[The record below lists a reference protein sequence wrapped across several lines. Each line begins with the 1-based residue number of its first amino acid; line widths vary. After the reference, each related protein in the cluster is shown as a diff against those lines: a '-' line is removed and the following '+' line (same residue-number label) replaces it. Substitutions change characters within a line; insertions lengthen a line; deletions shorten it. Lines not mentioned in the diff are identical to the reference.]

1 MTLVYELIFL
11 VLVPASLFDLWQ
23 YRVPN
28 ALCFA
33 ALVISL
39 IGHLDRISAGGISF
53 WLAGIIIP
61 FSVSFI
67 FYVCHVFGASD
78 SKLISVIGAFLGF
91 RAALRI
97 LVYSIFVGAIMAL
110 FKMIWRKNMFRRFRY
125 LFQFIKSD
133 KKTRNKNP
141 YYDSFLYCHIHRCL
155 MGDILGKVPFYANG
169 RERKKEDSD
178 ERNDNTFVFF
188 AGRLWKAAAPLFDKE
203 KE

>member
-78 SKLISVIGAFLGF
+78 S
-91 RAALRI
+91 AALRI

-141 YYDSFLYCHIHRCL
+141 YYDMRRDGEDGVI
-155 MGDILGKVPFYANG
+155 PFCIAI
-169 RERKKEDSD
+169 SI
-178 ERNDNTFVFF
+178 
-188 AGRLWKAAAPLFDKE
+188 AALWEIF
-203 KE
+203 

>member
-125 LFQFIKSD
+125 LFQ
-133 KKTRNKNP
+133 
-141 YYDSFLYCHIHRCL
+141 SFLFVLPYPSL
-155 MGDILGKVPFYANG
+155 PYG
-169 RERKKEDSD
+169 RYFRESALLCK
-178 ERNDNTFVFF
+178 
-188 AGRLWKAAAPLFDKE
+188 WKATE
-203 KE
+203 KGGFG

>member
-39 IGHLDRISAGGISF
+39 IGHLDRISAAGISF

-110 FKMIWRKNMFRRFRY
+110 FKMIRRKNMFRRFRY

-141 YYDSFLYCHIHRCL
+141 YYDMRRDGEDGVI
-155 MGDILGKVPFYANG
+155 PFCIAI
-169 RERKKEDSD
+169 SI
-178 ERNDNTFVFF
+178 
-188 AGRLWKAAAPLFDKE
+188 AALWEIF
-203 KE
+203 

>member
-61 FSVSFI
+61 FSVRTKERGISLFTEQT
-67 FYVCHVFGASD
+67 FPFFSD
-78 SKLISVIGAFLGF
+78 CDKKFFVIGEIVVLSRSNIPIISFFLT
-91 RAALRI
+91 
-97 LVYSIFVGAIMAL
+97 IF
-110 FKMIWRKNMFRRFRY
+110 
-125 LFQFIKSD
+125 
-133 KKTRNKNP
+133 P
-141 YYDSFLYCHIHRCL
+141 
-155 MGDILGKVPFYANG
+155 VP
-169 RERKKEDSD
+169 
-178 ERNDNTFVFF
+178 T
-188 AGRLWKAAAPLFDKE
+188 
-203 KE
+203 

>member
-11 VLVPASLFDLWQ
+11 VLVPASLFDLWR

-53 WLAGIIIP
+53 WLA
-61 FSVSFI
+61 
-67 FYVCHVFGASD
+67 GASD

-141 YYDSFLYCHIHRCL
+141 YYDMRRDGEDGVI
-155 MGDILGKVPFYANG
+155 PFCIAI
-169 RERKKEDSD
+169 SI
-178 ERNDNTFVFF
+178 
-188 AGRLWKAAAPLFDKE
+188 AALWEIF
-203 KE
+203 

>member
-33 ALVISL
+33 ALV
-39 IGHLDRISAGGISF
+39 
-53 WLAGIIIP
+53 IIIP

-141 YYDSFLYCHIHRCL
+141 YYDMRRDGEDGVI
-155 MGDILGKVPFYANG
+155 PFCIAI
-169 RERKKEDSD
+169 SI
-178 ERNDNTFVFF
+178 
-188 AGRLWKAAAPLFDKE
+188 AALWEIF
-203 KE
+203 

>member
-97 LVYSIFVGAIMAL
+97 LVYSILVVPL
-110 FKMIWRKNMFRRFRY
+110 WRCLRCLRKICFSRFRY

-141 YYDSFLYCHIHRCL
+141 YYDMRRDGEDGVI
-155 MGDILGKVPFYANG
+155 PFCIAI
-169 RERKKEDSD
+169 SI
-178 ERNDNTFVFF
+178 
-188 AGRLWKAAAPLFDKE
+188 AALWEIF
-203 KE
+203 

>member
-39 IGHLDRISAGGISF
+39 IGHLDGISF

-125 LFQFIKSD
+125 LFQY
-133 KKTRNKNP
+133 KK
-141 YYDSFLYCHIHRCL
+141 
-155 MGDILGKVPFYANG
+155 
-169 RERKKEDSD
+169 
-178 ERNDNTFVFF
+178 
-188 AGRLWKAAAPLFDKE
+188 
-203 KE
+203 

>member
-11 VLVPASLFDLWQ
+11 VLVPASSSIYGSTVCRMHF
-23 YRVPN
+23 V
-28 ALCFA
+28 FF

-39 IGHLDRISAGGISF
+39 IGHLDRISATGISF

-125 LFQFIKSD
+125 LFQFIKVI
-133 KKTRNKNP
+133 KKHEIKIPIMT
-141 YYDSFLYCHIHRCL
+141 
-155 MGDILGKVPFYANG
+155 
-169 RERKKEDSD
+169 
-178 ERNDNTFVFF
+178 
-188 AGRLWKAAAPLFDKE
+188 
-203 KE
+203 